1 LSGEWAR
8 RTGAV
13 VCTLSVVVTTEFP
26 AMVAEEEELPPG
38 PRVQVGGCAGLIR
51 LLVTEQERL
60 TTPSNPAEGVTEIVE
75 ELPEIAPELTVI
87 LPLLLSMK

>member
-1 LSGEWAR
+1 MSEKSAR
-8 RTGAV
+8 LADAV
-13 VCTLSVVVTTEFP
+13 VCTLSVVVTAEFP
-26 AMVAEEEELPPG
+26 ARVAEEEELPPG

-75 ELPEIAPELTVI
+75 VLPETAPELTVM